1 MKGTPTTL
9 ELVISARA
17 VGKAVTLPA
26 DVDARVVLV
35 LTHKLVARARVCKQD
50 KKLVVF
56 NLSLDIVILKVLL
69 KAFECYLSL
78 IRTVKI

>member
-26 DVDARVVLV
+26 DVDASVVLV
-35 LTHKLVARARVCKQD
+35 LTHELVARARVCTHD
-50 KKLVVF
+50 R
-56 NLSLDIVILKVLL
+56 N
-69 KAFECYLSL
+69 
-78 IRTVKI
+78 